1 MPMMIFTSSLNCD
14 SAFLCPGY
22 MCHSPGPSTLADVPP
37 TLHLTFPLGSC
48 QVGHI
53 STCHLIME
61 KMDLKMTETPAC

>member
-37 TLHLTFPLGSC
+37 TLHLTFPLGLLPGWPYFYLSSHY
-48 QVGHI
+48 GKNG
-53 STCHLIME
+53 SE
-61 KMDLKMTETPAC
+61 ND